1 MKLLYA
7 IAICIVC
14 AGQGLSQKILEI
26 DIVRFNKLKTI
37 QLFNNSLLE
46 YKLKGEYHYR
56 INKITNLSDSSI
68 LFSNDSIIRLSQLK
82 AIKLR
87 NGNRLYHLFSNFF
100 YTGGVLFVGLDTFN
114 NAING
119 ETPVVKPLAVY
130 VSAGLIATGF
140 IIKQLSIKRIRINK
154 RKTLR
159 ILEADYQNLSK

>member
-7 IAICIVC
+7 IVIYVIC

-37 QLFNNSLLE
+37 QLYNNSLLE
-46 YKLKGEYHYR
+46 YKLKGGHHYR
-56 INKITNLSDSSI
+56 INKITDLRDSSI
-68 LFSNDSIIRLSQLK
+68 LFSNDSVVSLSQIK
-82 AIKLR
+82 AIKVR
-87 NGNRLYHLFSNFF
+87 NGNHLYPLFSGFF

-119 ETPVVKPLAVY
+119 ESPVVKPLAVY

-140 IIKQLSIKRIRINK
+140 IIKQLSIKRIRMNK

>member
-1 MKLLYA
+1 MKWLPVIIVLI
-7 IAICIVC
+7 IAT
-14 AGQGLSQKILEI
+14 GQGLSQKILEI
-26 DIVRFNKLKTI
+26 DIVRFNKLKRI

-46 YKLKGEYHYR
+46 YKLKGEHRYR
-56 INKITNLSDSSI
+56 IHKITDLRDSSI
-68 LFSNDSIIRLSQLK
+68 LFSNDSVISLSRIK

-87 NGNRLYHLFSNFF
+87 NGNHLYPLFSGFF

-119 ETPVVKPLAVY
+119 ETPVIKPVAVY

-159 ILEADYQNLSK
+159 ILEADYQHLSK